1 MIEISQEFGF
11 DAAHYLGNGAAEN
24 RRLHG
29 HSFYAEVTL
38 RGQANPATG
47 FLRDFGEVNAALQ
60 AIREELDHRLLNDIE
75 GLGVPTLENL
85 ARFIYARAKT
95 ALPEV
100 ARVKLR
106 RPSYGQLRTH
116 RRSLRRYSKR
126 FRFALAPVAR
136 QHSEVRGRHREDEPP
151 QQDLQDAY

>member
-38 RGQANPATG
+38 RGEADPVTG
-47 FLRDFGEVNAALQ
+47 FLRDFGEVDRALKV
-60 AIREELDHRLLNDIE
+60 IREALDHRLLNEIE
-75 GLGVPTLENL
+75 ELGVPTLENL
-85 ARFIYARAKT
+85 ARYIYVRAKQ

-100 ARVKLR
+100 ARVRLR
-106 RPSYGQLRTH
+106 RPSYGQTCV
-116 RRSLRRYSKR
+116 Y
-126 FRFALAPVAR
+126 
-136 QHSEVRGRHREDEPP
+136 EG
-151 QQDLQDAY
+151 

>member
-38 RGQANPATG
+38 RGQANPQTG
-47 FLRDFGEVNAALQ
+47 FLRDFGDVDRALK
-60 AIREELDHRLLNDIE
+60 AIRENLDHRLLNEIE
-75 GLGVPTLENL
+75 DLGTPTLENL
-85 ARFIYARAKT
+85 AKYIFLRAKA

-100 ARVKLR
+100 VRVKLR
-106 RPSYGQLRTH
+106 RPSYGQTCV
-116 RRSLRRYSKR
+116 Y
-126 FRFALAPVAR
+126 
-136 QHSEVRGRHREDEPP
+136 EG
-151 QQDLQDAY
+151 

>member
-38 RGQANPATG
+38 RGQADPKTG
-47 FLRDFGEVNAALQ
+47 FLRDFGEVKAALE
-60 AIREELDHRLLNDIE
+60 AIREELDHRLLNEIE
-75 GLGVPTLENL
+75 GLGTPTLENL
-85 ARFIYARAKT
+85 AKYIYTRVKV

-106 RPSYGQLRTH
+106 RPSYGQTCT
-116 RRSLRRYSKR
+116 Y
-126 FRFALAPVAR
+126 
-136 QHSEVRGRHREDEPP
+136 EG
-151 QQDLQDAY
+151 

>member
-11 DAAHYLGNGAAEN
+11 DAAHYLGNGAVEN

-38 RGQANPATG
+38 RGEPDAATG

-60 AIREELDHRLLNDIE
+60 AIRDQLDHRLLNEIE
-75 GLGVPTLENL
+75 DLGVPTLENL
-85 ARFIYARAKT
+85 ARYIYVHAKK

-106 RPSYGQLRTH
+106 RPSYGQTCI
-116 RRSLRRYSKR
+116 
-126 FRFALAPVAR
+126 F
-136 QHSEVRGRHREDEPP
+136 EG
-151 QQDLQDAY
+151 

>member
-1 MIEISQEFGF
+1 MMEISQEFGF

-38 RGQANPATG
+38 RGQPNPATG

-60 AIREELDHRLLNDIE
+60 AIRDDLDHRLLNEID

-85 ARFIYARAKT
+85 ARYIYLRAKKPV
-95 ALPEV
+95 PEV
-100 ARVKLR
+100 SRVKLR
-106 RPSYGQLRTH
+106 RASNGQTCV
-116 RRSLRRYSKR
+116 Y
-126 FRFALAPVAR
+126 
-136 QHSEVRGRHREDEPP
+136 EG
-151 QQDLQDAY
+151 